1 MSSFNISRFTSTSS
15 RPKYT
20 FKKVTSSKIN
30 FIDENEENRTKTVGD
45 NVERDS
51 FNDIVDMIQNSE
63 QKHEELGIRNRSVN
77 KSKNDGKIKKRR
89 GVGADNN
96 NTIVASD
103 KNSKKQEV
111 ENDDVVRKETTRRAL
126 KDKSNKKDDATN
138 QIKENQIKEVVIRS
152 AFVSEKNRDKDVLQK
167 NKDLEKDEKR
177 VDFKIYDDTNELIV
191 NSATDPGELQEQ
203 DYLNDTHISEDWRDM
218 NPIMTSTP
226 VKVTIDSQYHTN
238 NVSSTSLEEI
248 GNILPSD
255 DDAEDKESLKN
266 PQTVDSRKKVEKQS
280 IGSLESKGDQNRQ
293 ENLDYDLSPD
303 PLTLLMRLEDQRLP
317 PPPKRGYQII
327 KKILDRPLTPTSE
340 VDELSAAYYM

>member
-45 NVERDS
+45 NVERVDS

-63 QKHEELGIRNRSVN
+63 QKHEGSTFILGQIISQNELALAQSNTKYDIFDEFLELGIRNRSVN

-111 ENDDVVRKETTRRAL
+111 ENDDV
-126 KDKSNKKDDATN
+126 
-138 QIKENQIKEVVIRS
+138 
-152 AFVSEKNRDKDVLQK
+152 KNRDKDVLQK

>member
-1 MSSFNISRFTSTSS
+1 MSSFNISRFTSMSS

-30 FIDENEENRTKTVGD
+30 FIDENEEDRTKAVGD

-51 FNDIVDMIQNSE
+51 FNDTVDMIE
-63 QKHEELGIRNRSVN
+63 QKYEGSTFILGQIISQNELALAQSNTKYDIFDEFLELGIRNKSVN
-77 KSKNDGKIKKRR
+77 KIKNDGKIKKRR
-89 GVGADNN
+89 GVGVDNN

-103 KNSKKQEV
+103 KNSKKQEI
-111 ENDDVVRKETTRRAL
+111 ENDDV
-126 KDKSNKKDDATN
+126 
-138 QIKENQIKEVVIRS
+138 
-152 AFVSEKNRDKDVLQK
+152 KNRVLQK

-177 VDFKIYDDTNELIV
+177 VDFKIYDDISELII
-191 NSATDPGELQEQ
+191 NSATEPGELQEQ

-255 DDAEDKESLKN
+255 DDEEDKESLKI
-266 PQTVDSRKKVEKQS
+266 PQTVDFRKKIEKQL
-280 IGSLESKGDQNRQ
+280 IGSLESKGDQNKQ
-293 ENLDYDLSPD
+293 ENLVYDLSPD
-303 PLTLLMRLEDQRLP
+303 PLTLPMRLEDQKLP